1 MDYSVAGQRV
11 VVVGAARSGIAAAE
25 LLARRGALVTITDIK
40 PAIDQAPAACRAG
53 HHARTGPPR
62 GLDVHGADL
71 IVASPGVKLDQPAF
85 DAARRPECR

>member
-40 PAIDQAPAACRAG
+40 PAIDQAPALAAQGIALELGRHEASTFTRRGPDRGQSRREARSAG
-53 HHARTGPPR
+53 
-62 GLDVHGADL
+62 V
-71 IVASPGVKLDQPAF
+71 
-85 DAARRPECR
+85 